1 MTTVYRQLLKSKCV
15 AGEGAKD
22 DNMPTEKEPSTWP
35 LLISV
40 IVTTSMG
47 LLWVYAGTG
56 VRHGQQ
62 PSPAVEAAVPSAPS
76 ANSFSR
82 EACEKLRRDIAN
94 DAVEFDP
101 ERPADVAM
109 LQSWDA
115 DCRARHGFAI
125 LK

>member
-22 DNMPTEKEPSTWP
+22 DNMPTEKEPSSWP

-62 PSPAVEAAVPSAPS
+62 PSPAVAVAVPALAS
-76 ANSFSR
+76 ANGLSR

-101 ERPADVAM
+101 DRPADVAM
-109 LQSWDA
+109 VKY
-115 DCRARHGFAI
+115 I
-125 LK
+125 